1 MQVERI
7 IPRRG
12 INDENRGK
20 KHALYRLISSSTADY
35 VWLQD
40 DDIVAPA
47 ATDEEMLAAIGDA
60 DMLILPLRMESEN
73 VHPSVLERLQI
84 AEYAAIQQ
92 LTLESAVRGHAVMC
106 SSANMVVRRERWLE
120 SWGDLHPDI
129 ASGDDMFLLES
140 FKRRGLKI
148 ITLNTRHST
157 LNSPESSLNFQHS
170 ALHSFTATVRPEKSW
185 GAFFRQRMRWAGKAV
200 AYSDR
205 DIVVCGA
212 LITVGNVLQFLCPA
226 FVLVKFPFDYG
237 FIRRSGSEVSFGI
250 ALLLALLYPYYM
262 LVCLV
267 GGMIKTRLA
276 KSKTW

>member
-12 INDENRGK
+12 VNDENRGK

-47 ATDEEMLAAIGDA
+47 ATDEDVLAAIGDA

-73 VHPSVLERLQI
+73 VHPSVLERLQM

-92 LTLESAVRGHAVMC
+92 LTSESAVRGHAVMC

-120 SWGDLHPDI
+120 SYRDLHPDI

-157 LNSPESSLNFQHS
+157 LNSPLSSLNFQRS
-170 ALHSFTATVRPEKSW
+170 TLNSFTATVRPEKSW
-185 GAFFRQRMRWAGKAV
+185 GAFFRQRMRWAGKAP
-200 AYSDR
+200 AYTDR
-205 DIVVCGA
+205 DIVVCGG

>member
-47 ATDEEMLAAIGDA
+47 ATDEEVLAAIGDA

-73 VHPSVLERLQI
+73 VRPSLLERLQM

-92 LTLESAVRGHAVMC
+92 LTLEAAVRGHAVMC

-120 SWGDLHPDI
+120 SYRDLHPDI

-148 ITLNTRHST
+148 ITLNTQHST
-157 LNSPESSLNFQHS
+157 LNSPQSLNFQRS
-170 ALHSFTATVRPEKSW
+170 TLYSFTATVRPEKSW
-185 GAFFRQRMRWAGKAV
+185 GAFFRQRMRWAGKAP
-200 AYSDR
+200 AYTDR
-205 DIVVCGA
+205 DIVVCGG
-212 LITVGNVLQFLCPA
+212 LITVGNVLQILCPA

>member
-47 ATDEEMLAAIGDA
+47 ATEEEVLAAIGDA

-73 VHPSVLERLQI
+73 VRPSLLERLQM

-120 SWGDLHPDI
+120 SWVDLHPEI
-129 ASGDDMFLLES
+129 GSGDDMFLLES

-148 ITLNTRHST
+148 ITLDTRHST
-157 LNSPESSLNFQHS
+157 LNSPQSSLNFQRS
-170 ALHSFTATVRPEKSW
+170 TLNSFTATVRPEKSW
-185 GAFFRQRMRWAGKAV
+185 GAFFRQRMRWAGKAP
-200 AYSDR
+200 AYTDR

-237 FIRRSGSEVSFGI
+237 FIQRSGSEVSFGI

-267 GGMIKTRLA
+267 GGVIKTRLA